1 LATDVALSVDR
12 LDLGTRAADGSA
24 TDIVSDVSFTVRR
37 GECLGLVGESGSG
50 KSLTLRAVL
59 GLLPNGVMATS
70 GTIHVAGDTGTTD
83 ATAQTVR
90 HGRVGMVFQ
99 EPMTALNPSMR
110 IGTFLEKT
118 IRMHQP
124 LGRAAARRHAE
135 ALLGDLGVP
144 DPRQKLRAWPHELS
158 GGLRQR
164 IVIAAALASEPD
176 VLLCDEPTTALDVT
190 VQDQILGLLDEIRVE
205 RDVGMVFVTHDLG
218 VVAQVAQ
225 RVAVMYAGRF
235 METGPIGPVFQRPE
249 HPYTDGLL
257 GAMPD
262 VADDVEEL
270 TTIPGSLPPVGSPPP
285 GCRFAPRCRYADTAC
300 EVIDGALI
308 ALPEGRATACIAPE
322 RMHEDRH

>member
-1 LATDVALSVDR
+1 
-12 LDLGTRAADGSA
+12 
-24 TDIVSDVSFTVRR
+24 
-37 GECLGLVGESGSG
+37 
-50 KSLTLRAVL
+50 
-59 GLLPNGVMATS
+59 
-70 GTIHVAGDTGTTD
+70 
-83 ATAQTVR
+83 
-90 HGRVGMVFQ
+90 
-99 EPMTALNPSMR
+99 
-110 IGTFLEKT
+110 
-118 IRMHQP
+118 MHQP